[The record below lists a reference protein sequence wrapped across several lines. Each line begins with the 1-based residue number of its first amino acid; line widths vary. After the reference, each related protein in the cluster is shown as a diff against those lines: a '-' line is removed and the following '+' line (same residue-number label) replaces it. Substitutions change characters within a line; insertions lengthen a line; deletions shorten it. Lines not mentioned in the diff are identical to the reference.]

1 MPHDIRFALRMF
13 AKNWSSSAIAV
24 GILAIAIGANTAI
37 FSVMNV
43 ALLKLL
49 PVRNPHELV
58 MLTDPNA
65 SMVLGGM
72 LPGER
77 SLLGYEEFT
86 RLRKRSRSL
95 SGLCASQLALE
106 RWPVRIKGGSQ
117 EQARGRL
124 VSENYFAVFG
134 VKPAMGRLFLLSDGG
149 VAGQDPYAVISYDYW
164 RRRFGKN
171 PSVLGTKIRIRKATL
186 VIIGV
191 AAPGFRGETVGQDP
205 DLWLP
210 LRMQPFVTPGW
221 DGLHDFMDRSQD
233 KLMWLHVF
241 GLRKPGMTLA
251 EVQAEMN
258 VLFRQMLETDYSTS
272 MTPSARKA
280 ALSQNVRVRAARSGA
295 FHGREEF
302 SQQWTI
308 LLALAALVLLMACAN
323 IANLLLARAATRT
336 REVAIRLSMGAS
348 KVRMVRQFLVE
359 SLLLAALGG
368 VAGILV
374 AAIACRVLPVVLSH
388 GDGEFD
394 LAPEI
399 DPRVLAFTAGTVLL
413 VGILFGLAPALRTTT
428 GAIHESLKESGRAL
442 SGSRQRSRFANG
454 LVVTQVA
461 LSFLLVLGAGLF
473 LRTIRNLQSVSLG
486 YPRENLLLID
496 LDNSGVGQQPVNL
509 DHDLTARVRTIP
521 EVRSVSYSDRPLLN
535 GFDGS
540 FGIMVEGFTPT
551 SEKDRG
557 STGGF
562 VGPGYFSTIGI
573 PILRGRAIGP
583 HDGATAP
590 RVCVINEAFAKHFFS
605 GRNPI
610 GKHMTISSVPTEIVG
625 IATDTRGNSLRGGIE
640 PKFYAAADQNGGA
653 FSFEIRTSG
662 ADPNRLVSMVRRSIL
677 GADEGLFISDVQT
690 LGQKIDLQD
699 AQPKLIA
706 DISTIFGVIA
716 LFLAAIGIYAV
727 LSYNVARRRN
737 EFGIRMALG
746 AEPGRITGMILG
758 QTGLVIVAGLI
769 AGVIAAAIA
778 SRVLAAQLYGVN
790 ETGPRWSL
798 ARYEHVD
805 SATQLYGIGAMDL
818 ATISLTI
825 CILVASA
832 LIAAYIPAARAA
844 RVDPAS
850 ALRQE

>member
-1 MPHDIRFALRMF
+1 MPNDIRFALRMF
-13 AKNWSSSAIAV
+13 VKNWSSSALAV
-24 GILAIAIGANTAI
+24 SILAIAIGANAAI

-77 SLLGYEEFT
+77 SLLGYEEFA

-95 SGLCASQLALE
+95 SGLCASELALQ
-106 RWPVRIKGGSQ
+106 RWPVRISGGSQ

-124 VSENYFAVFG
+124 VSENYFGVFG
-134 VKPAMGRLFLLSDGG
+134 VKPAMGRLFLLSDGA
-149 VAGQDPYAVISYDYW
+149 VAGQDRYAVISYDYW

-171 PSVLGTKIRIRKATL
+171 PSVLGTTIRIRKATL

-210 LRMQPFVTPGW
+210 LRMQPLVMPGW
-221 DGLHDFMDRSQD
+221 DGLHDFLDRSQD

-241 GLRKPGMTLA
+241 GRRKPGTAMA

-258 VLFRQMLETDYSTS
+258 VLFRQMLEADYSTS
-272 MTPSARKA
+272 MTPLARKA
-280 ALSQNVRVRAARSGA
+280 ALNQNVRVRAARSGA

-302 SQQWTI
+302 TQQWTI
-308 LLALAALVLLMACAN
+308 LLVLAGLVLLLACAN

-348 KVRMVRQFLVE
+348 RVRMVRQFLVE

-374 AAIACRVLPVVLSH
+374 AAIACRVLPVVLAH
-388 GDGEFD
+388 GDGGFD

-399 DPRVLAFTAGTVLL
+399 DLRVLAFTAGTVLM

-428 GAIHESLKESGRAL
+428 GAIHERLKESGRAIN
-442 SGSRQRSRFANG
+442 GSRQRSRFANA
-454 LVVTQVA
+454 LVVIQVA

-473 LRTIRNLQSVSLG
+473 LRTLRNLQTVSLG

-509 DHDLTARVRTIP
+509 DHDLTARVRAIP
-521 EVRSVSYSDRPLLN
+521 GVRGVSYSDRPLLN

-540 FGIMVEGFTPT
+540 FGIMVEGFAPT

-562 VGPGYFSTIGI
+562 VGPGYFSVIGI
-573 PILRGRAIGP
+573 PILRGRAIETR
-583 HDGATAP
+583 DGATAP
-590 RVCVINEAFAKHFFS
+590 RVCVINEAFAKHFFP

-610 GKHMTISSVPTEIVG
+610 GKHITISSVPTEIVG
-625 IATDTRGNSLRGGIE
+625 IATDTHASSLRGAIE

-653 FSFEIRTSG
+653 FSFEIRTT

-677 GADEGLFISDVQT
+677 GSDEGLLISDMQT

-758 QTGLVIVAGLI
+758 QTGLVMVAGLI

-778 SRVLAAQLYGVN
+778 SHVLAAQLYGVN

-805 SATQLYGIGAMDL
+805 SATQLYGIGAMDMP
-818 ATISLTI
+818 TIALTI